1 MQLNS
6 TLQMLSLFFSLEI
19 DEQKGKLQQF
29 KRFISIDMCV
39 SDFNLFELFDDKQ
52 SRNQNGN
59 MDVIT
64 SI

>member
-39 SDFNLFELFDDKQ
+39 PDFNLFELFDDKQ